1 MSDFFISQ
9 SYTNFDKYVDA
20 VKTWDLEFTQFSPG
34 KFRADLL
41 KFGDEDLAI
50 AKVQYNKLLLQ
61 NGSAPA
67 NGYTFAIH
75 HYDSAPFLWR
85 YLDFTFESIIVFPE
99 NKELHGVSKPGH
111 HPITVT
117 ISENF
122 TSTVAHELGLPE
134 PEKFIP
140 QGEVCACDPTEI
152 NLIKTMLVSMCR
164 IMKYTA
170 GRISDPLMR
179 DETKWELTRI
189 LLLALAKSKS
199 IKPKR
204 RQFSKRREIVD
215 RVLEYVNVELPTPKS
230 ISELCHV
237 AEVDDRTLRNIFY
250 ELFFL
255 SPKKFLTC
263 YRLNAVRTELIR
275 LDPTQIYVADIANKY
290 GFWHMGQFAAD
301 YRRLFG
307 ELPSETLIRQGGKS

>member
-9 SYTNFDKYVDA
+9 SYTDFNAYVDA
-20 VKTWDLEFTQFSPG
+20 VKTWDLEFIQLSPG
-34 KFRADLL
+34 KFHADLL
-41 KFGDEDLAI
+41 KFGDEDLVI
-50 AKVQYNKLLLQ
+50 GKVQYNKLLLQ

-85 YLDFTFESIIVFPE
+85 YLDFTFDSIIVFPE

-111 HPITVT
+111 HPFTVT

-122 TSTVAHELGLPE
+122 ASTVAHELGLPE

-152 NLIKTMLVSMCR
+152 KLIQTMLVSMCR
-164 IMKYTA
+164 MMKYTA
-170 GRISDPLMR
+170 GRILSLLIR
-179 DETKWELTRI
+179 DETKRELTRI

-199 IKPKR
+199 IKPKKR
-204 RQFSKRREIVD
+204 HFWKRREIVD
-215 RVLEYVNVELPTPKS
+215 RVIEYVNADLSTPKG
-230 ISELCHV
+230 IPELCHV

-250 ELFFL
+250 EKFFL
-255 SPKKFLTC
+255 SPKKFFNC

-275 LDPTQIYVADIANKY
+275 LDPTQICVTDIANKY
-290 GFWHMGQFAAD
+290 GFWHMGQFAKD
-301 YRRLFG
+301 YRKLFG
-307 ELPSETLIRQGGKS
+307 ELPSETLKNL